1 MNAPRIYLETT
12 IPSYLVARASRDP
25 IIQGLQE
32 ATKRWWRREKE
43 AGRWFVSAF
52 VETEVARGD
61 PDAARERMAAIAGLP
76 RLVPGEEVLALA
88 GSILDAGL
96 IPAKAEMDAAHIAI
110 AAVHGMDLLLTW
122 NCTHIH
128 NVAIARRVER
138 ICARAGYSC
147 PVICTPF
154 DLLPNCNHENESNP

>member
-76 RLVPGEEVLALA
+76 RLVPGEEVLALDLA
-88 GSILDAGL
+88 GFDF
-96 IPAKAEMDAAHIAI
+96 
-110 AAVHGMDLLLTW
+110 
-122 NCTHIH
+122 H
-128 NVAIARRVER
+128 NPYHFVVYFKLS
-138 ICARAGYSC
+138 G
-147 PVICTPF
+147 TP
-154 DLLPNCNHENESNP
+154 